1 MRAYPLTEVT
11 GVARRRINV
20 ILGQKSGKG
29 SESRQYAEIFCGQAG
44 MTDTCLSFFMTRPA
58 ECIFRPAEDAGRSGG
73 SRGQLLPLPC
83 FQNALPVYPGR
94 FFRYRRTAHPV
105 YPGVSSDTDERRNRC
120 TPGVSSDTDERRIRC
135 TRAVIQSTRTAF
147 PVYSNGTKTTRT
159 EHILESGQVIILLNS
174 SAYNFS
180 YLNSKS

>member
-20 ILGQKSGKG
+20 VLGQKSGKG
-29 SESRQYAEIFCGQAG
+29 SESRQHAEIFCGQAG

-73 SRGQLLPLPC
+73 GRGRRGCLC
-83 FQNALPVYPGR
+83 PV
-94 FFRYRRTAHPV
+94 FKMHF
-105 YPGVSSDTDERRNRC
+105 RC

>member
-20 ILGQKSGKG
+20 VLGQKSGKG
-29 SESRQYAEIFCGQAG
+29 SESRQHAEIFCGQAG

-73 SRGQLLPLPC
+73 ERAVRPPLPYSQMHFRC
-83 FQNALPVYPGR
+83 TPGI
-94 FFRYRRTAHPV
+94 
-105 YPGVSSDTDERRNRC
+105 SSDTDERRNRC